1 MISRSIFD
9 ADADAGSKTADVA
22 ALGSYP
28 RMMRSR
34 DFCVIIIEVKIH
46 KASCEEGVDK
56 SRFSDNAEGA
66 FVHMLI
72 DIGGMV
78 MKTDPRVRGSSS
90 KIILPDAR

>member
-9 ADADAGSKTADVA
+9 PDADAGSKTADVA

-28 RMMRSR
+28 RIMRSR

-46 KASCEEGVDK
+46 KASCEEGADK

-66 FVHMLI
+66 FMHMLI

-78 MKTDPRVRGSSS
+78 MKTDPRVRGGSS
-90 KIILPDAR
+90 KIKLPDAR